1 MGRMV
6 WKNGLFLPE
15 SQAVQSVYDGA
26 SLYGDCVFE
35 MMRTF
40 NKVPFRLDLHLDRLI
55 ESCRAT
61 YMPLNYTFRQLKMA
75 HEDLLARNRHEFS
88 PDDEIR
94 TMVNVSRG
102 VFPLYSAITN
112 CEPWVMMTAFPLWW
126 VLRGVSEAFTKGV
139 HAITPS
145 QRQIPAQ
152 FLDPKVK
159 NRSRLHYRLAE
170 LEVKRADPNAW
181 ALLLDDQGYIAEGS
195 GSNFFIVQG
204 SRLITPEPRNCLRG
218 ISRNYTLSLA
228 RELGIDYRERNL
240 EIYDAINA
248 DEAFFTGT
256 PFSIMPVSRFN
267 FQQIGRGTPSSFDI
281 TTRLTKAWCERVG
294 VDWIEQVRK
303 WDAERPVTN

>member
-1 MGRMV
+1 MGRMI
-6 WKNGLFLPE
+6 WRNGLFLPE

-40 NKVPFRLDLHLDRLI
+40 NKRSFRLDLHLDRLI

-75 HEDLLARNRHEFS
+75 HEDLLARNRHEFAD
-88 PDDEIR
+88 DDEIR
-94 TMVNVSRG
+94 TMINVSRG
-102 VFPLYSAITN
+102 VFPIYRELEAP
-112 CEPWVMMTAFPLWW
+112 EPYVMMTAFPLRW
-126 VLRGVSEAFTKGV
+126 VLKDMSRYYREGV

-152 FLDPKVK
+152 YLDPKVK

-170 LEVKRADPNAW
+170 LEVKRADSNAW
-181 ALLLDDQGYIAEGS
+181 ALLLDDQGFIAEGS
-195 GSNFFIVQG
+195 GSNFFIVSSG
-204 SRLITPEPRNCLRG
+204 RLITPEPRNCLRG

-228 RELGIDYRERNL
+228 RECGIDYRERNL
-240 EIYDAINA
+240 EPYDAINA

-267 FQQIGRGTPSSFDI
+267 SRQIGRGTPSSFDI

>member
-1 MGRMV
+1 M
-6 WKNGLFLPE
+6 
-15 SQAVQSVYDGA
+15 SVYDEGA
-26 SLYGDCVFE
+26 LYGSTVFE

-40 NKVPFRLDLHLDRLI
+40 NKQSFRLDSHLDRLL

-75 HEDLLARNRHEFS
+75 HEDLLVRNRHEFTD
-88 PDDEIR
+88 DDEIR
-94 TMVNVSRG
+94 TMINVSRG
-102 VFPLYSAITN
+102 VFPLYRELEAP
-112 CEPWVMMTAFPLWW
+112 EPYVMMTAFPLRW
-126 VLRGVSEAFTKGV
+126 VLAGMSRYYREGV

-170 LEVKRADPNAW
+170 LEVKRADSTSW

-195 GSNFFIVQG
+195 GSNLFIVSG
-204 SRLITPEPRNCLRG
+204 ERLITPEPRNCLRG
-218 ISRNYTLSLA
+218 ISRNYILALA
-228 RELGIDYRERNL
+228 RDLGIDYRERNL
-240 EIYDAINA
+240 EPYDVTNA

-267 FQQIGRGTPSSFDI
+267 WQSIGRSGLGEVTQ
-281 TTRLTKAWCERVG
+281 RLISIWSERVG
-294 VDWIEQVRK
+294 CDFVEQARR
-303 WDAERPVTN
+303 WDALGA